1 MKNEILREKLKNL
14 SSQQLKL
21 INDYCDNNMSKLKK
35 ISCDAFFR
43 YGIPQ
48 YEHDELYD
56 DAMDVLMESVIT
68 FDLSKG
74 ANFNVEAQ
82 IAYAMNCCLPSI
94 KPASKSC
101 SLMPVRSL
109 STA

>member
-21 INDYCDNNMSKLKK
+21 INDYCDNNMFKLKK

-48 YEHDELYD
+48 YEHC
-56 DAMDVLMESVIT
+56 
-68 FDLSKG
+68 F
-74 ANFNVEAQ
+74 
-82 IAYAMNCCLPSI
+82 
-94 KPASKSC
+94 
-101 SLMPVRSL
+101 
-109 STA
+109 

>member
-21 INDYCDNNMSKLKK
+21 INDYCDNNMLKLKK

-56 DAMDVLMESVIT
+56 DKELQNKVLKIIHSM
-68 FDLSKG
+68 L
-74 ANFNVEAQ
+74 
-82 IAYAMNCCLPSI
+82 LRI
-94 KPASKSC
+94 KS
-101 SLMPVRSL
+101 
-109 STA
+109 